1 LERDKIGVFISL
13 PRVYRLTAVL
23 RLHNLLIEALV
34 SLELAPGSV
43 YPLLGARSRSR

>member
-1 LERDKIGVFISL
+1 MSL
-13 PRVYRLTAVL
+13 TKVYRLTAVQ

-43 YPLLGARSRSR
+43 YLLLGARSRSG